1 MWQSAAPERRGHR
14 RAWPPLCVSF
24 RAVADTEIVHPNRE
38 KPAAKAT
45 KAAVILLLLVTA
57 GLVLIVTVG
66 GWATLQG
73 AQIVAIAYILIFCV
87 MAYYAARW
95 NRGVL
100 PVASALAILL
110 LVVAAV
116 AAPGWFDR
124 DKGGY
129 DNPGLDPNILGLLTA
144 IIVPVSFLLIV
155 FAMRGFT
162 QQWNVEVEVSR
173 DEYESGDWRN
183 RKLTA
188 EGEFEPQTQS

>member
-1 MWQSAAPERRGHR
+1 M
-14 RAWPPLCVSF
+14 
-24 RAVADTEIVHPNRE
+24 ADTEIVHPNRE
-38 KPAAKAT
+38 KSAAKAT

-66 GWATLQG
+66 GWSTLQG
-73 AQIVAIAYILIFCV
+73 AQIVAVAYVLIFCL
-87 MAYYAARW
+87 MAYYVAKW

-110 LVVAAV
+110 LVVAAI

-144 IIVPVSFLLIV
+144 IVVPVSFLLIV